1 MPGDGL
7 ARGPP
12 AKRKAG
18 GSHHRFSRIPGIP
31 CAMVLTGSF
40 VLSPGTGISCP
51 RREQIALLT

>member
-18 GSHHRFSRIPGIP
+18 GRHHRSSRINPAFP
-31 CAMVLTGSF
+31 ARWF
-40 VLSPGTGISCP
+40 
-51 RREQIALLT
+51 